1 MCRLYTK
8 RTVIIENTVTAF
20 FFPSFLLPFCFFS
33 PQAELGTLPEDSLD
47 YINDLF
53 RSVCVFIMASSSSFT
68 HCLFSGGDAGT
79 FWGLRGVS
87 HLLGGL
93 KVLLTLGER
102 TIPRGTRGEGF
113 ERRDRYSIPRF
124 LFTLLGS
131 LSSKFPVGTG
141 VLLVTGVK
149 GEKTR
154 LV

>member
-8 RTVIIENTVTAF
+8 RTVKHSNGIF
-20 FFPSFLLPFCFFS
+20 FHSLLHSRFFG
-33 PQAELGTLPEDSLD
+33 PEDGLRTLPHDTLH
-47 YINDLF
+47 YLF
-53 RSVCVFIMASSSSFT
+53 TSVCVFIMASSSSFT
-68 HCLFSGGDAGT
+68 HCLFSGGGVET

-102 TIPRGTRGEGF
+102 TIPRGTMGKGF
-113 ERRDRYSIPRF
+113 ERRARYSIPRF

-131 LSSKFPVGTG
+131 LLSEFPVGTG

>member
-1 MCRLYTK
+1 MDHIWTIYK
-8 RTVIIENTVTAF
+8 ENGHNTGTA
-20 FFPSFLLPFCFFS
+20 SSCCHSCINYLFS
-33 PQAELGTLPEDSLD
+33 
-47 YINDLF
+47 
-53 RSVCVFIMASSSSFT
+53 SVCVFIMASSSSFT
-68 HCLFSGGDAGT
+68 HCLFCAGGVRT
-79 FWGLRGVS
+79 VWGLRGVS

-102 TIPRGTRGEGF
+102 TIPRGTRVGAGF
-113 ERRDRYSIPRF
+113 WRRDRYSIPRF

-131 LSSKFPVGTG
+131 LVSEFPVATG